1 MATNKEAKVKFT
13 AETSEFS
20 KGITDINKSLGNLKS
35 DLKLLNT
42 EIKTNGATF
51 DNLSEKQKTLKD
63 VVGDLSEKLEL
74 QQKKLA
80 KAKEIYGEGSA
91 EVDKLHKACNGT
103 KGELIK
109 FTRELEDTETALKQM
124 GDEAKNTASD
134 VNELDN
140 EMEQVE
146 GGGGGLKG
154 VLDGLKGS
162 FEAGGIGAVG
172 LGTAL
177 GNLAT
182 GAITMCVDALKDFC
196 GYLWDL
202 PEATEEFRTN
212 MAKLEGATEQYGYNV
227 DLTKE
232 KVKEMYGY
240 FKDEQVATNAI
251 TNLQGLKLSQQDL
264 NGLLDAGVAVWS
276 AYGDS
281 IPIESLTESF
291 NETAQVGKVTGALA
305 DALNWAGISEDD
317 FNAKLEK
324 CKTTQERAKLI
335 TDTMNQAYGESK
347 QIYDENTE
355 SIRLNNEA
363 QYELMDTEAKL
374 AEIIEPL
381 KTKFE
386 EFKGQVLEAM
396 VPIVEKVVDGFT
408 KFCDWCGQIKDELE
422 ELKQTEAWQF
432 FEKLLEIVGSIV
444 WESIKLTFEALKLA
458 VEGVVYAFQ
467 LLFDAVDPVF
477 ETINDFIDT
486 VKPVFEGFVEGFK
499 DGIEDIKKTIEPVKD
514 AFEGVKDALKE
525 VFETIT
531 DALGFDELKEDMG
544 GAEEGA
550 KTLGEI
556 LGGAVLDAINRVA
569 AAFIIASGVIQGL
582 VAVIKP
588 FIQILTGDFEGAMDS
603 FEEIPGKLS
612 DICSDTKGQLDDLA
626 WSSEKSAKDMAD
638 GVNKGFDS
646 IDDELPVDNL
656 SKSMK
661 KGMDDT
667 KKETDTGLGNIA
679 LSLLGFKPTWKIGK
693 PDTKDA
699 EGEGD
704 SLISKLKTKLTG
716 WKESW
721 KINKPDSKD
730 AAGEGDSLISK
741 LKTKLTGFKPS
752 WKINKPTTNEATKEG
767 DNLISKLKTK
777 LTGFKPSWKIGK
789 PTTTEATREGDS
801 LLSKIK
807 SKLSGFKPS
816 WKINK
821 PTTADVTRE
830 GDSLL
835 SRLKSKLTSFRP
847 SWSIPKPS
855 SKIDISSTLS
865 SITSKLKQ
873 FKPSWRIPKPSLPKF
888 SATLTWTTK
897 TVLGKQFKYPSG
909 IKWNALGGI
918 FTRPTVLATN
928 AGLQGFGEAGHE
940 AIIPLDSFYNHLDRK
955 LDSINGGGSTV
966 VNINFD
972 NVQIKDDR
980 SIEDL
985 ADQLAFHI
993 QRKSRF

>member
-91 EVDKLHKACNGT
+91 EVDKLYKACNGT

-124 GDEAKNTASD
+124 GDEAQNTAND
-134 VNELDN
+134 VNKLDN

-162 FEAGGIGAVG
+162 FEAGGVGAVG

-227 DLTKE
+227 DVTKE
-232 KVKEMYGY
+232 KIKEMYGY
-240 FKDEQVATNAI
+240 FTDEQVATNAI
-251 TNLQGLKLSQQDL
+251 TNLQGLKLSQEDL

-335 TDTMNQAYGESK
+335 TDTMNGAYGESK
-347 QIYDENTE
+347 KIYDENTE
-355 SIRLNNEA
+355 SIRANNEA
-363 QYELMDTEAKL
+363 QFELLDTEAKL

-386 EFKGQVLEAM
+386 ELKANALEKM
-396 VPIVEKVVDGFT
+396 VPIVEKVVEGFN
-408 KFCDWCGQIKDELE
+408 KFCDWCGQLKDEFD
-422 ELKQTEAWQF
+422 ELKQTEAWEF

-444 WESIKLTFEALKLA
+444 WESIKTTFELLKLA
-458 VEGVVYAFQ
+458 VEGIVEAFKI
-467 LLFDAVDPVF
+467 LADVLEPVF
-477 ETINDFIDT
+477 EKINEFIDE
-486 VKPVFEGFVEGFK
+486 VKPVFDSFVDGFK
-499 DGIEDIKKTIEPVKD
+499 KGIEDVKEVIEPVKE
-514 AFEGVKDALKE
+514 AFNGVKDALTE
-525 VFETIT
+525 VFDVLADTGLFSIFT
-531 DALGFDELKEDMG
+531 DEMG

-550 KTLGEI
+550 ESLGEI
-556 LGGAVLDAINRVA
+556 LGGVVLDAINRVA
-569 AAFIIASGVIQGL
+569 SAFIIASGVIQGL

-612 DICSDTKGQLDDLA
+612 DICEDTKGQLEDLA

-638 GVNKGFDS
+638 GVNEGFDS
-646 IDDELPVDNL
+646 IDDELPVNNIP
-656 SKSMK
+656 KSMRDA
-661 KGMDDT
+661 MDETESET
-667 KKETDTGLGNIA
+667 KIGLGDIA
-679 LSLLGFKPTWKIGK
+679 LSLLGFKPVWKIGK
-693 PDTKDA
+693 PDTTEA
-699 EGEGD
+699 EGEGNSLISKLKTKLTNWKESWKINKPDTKEATGEGD
-704 SLISKLKTKLTG
+704 SLISKLKSKLTG
-716 WKESW
+716 FKPSW
-721 KINKPDSKD
+721 KVAKPTTTEATK
-730 AAGEGDSLISK
+730 EGDSLISK
-741 LKTKLTGFKPS
+741 LKSKLTGFKPS
-752 WKINKPTTNEATKEG
+752 WKINKPTTTDATKEG
-767 DNLISKLKTK
+767 DSLVSKLKSK
-777 LTGFKPSWKIGK
+777 LTGFKASWK
-789 PTTTEATREGDS
+789 
-801 LLSKIK
+801 
-807 SKLSGFKPS
+807 
-816 WKINK
+816 
-821 PTTADVTRE
+821 
-830 GDSLL
+830 
-835 SRLKSKLTSFRP
+835 
-847 SWSIPKPS
+847 IPKPS
-855 SKIDISSTLS
+855 SNIDISSTLS
-865 SITSKLKQ
+865 SITSKLKS
-873 FKPSWRIPKPSLPKF
+873 FKPSWSIPKPSLPKF

-897 TVLGKQFKYPSG
+897 TVLGKTFKYPSG

-955 LDSINGGGSTV
+955 LESINGGNSTV
-966 VNINFD
+966 VNINLE

>member
-51 DNLSEKQKTLKD
+51 DNLSQKQKTLQD

-91 EVDKLHKACNGT
+91 EVDKLYKACNNT

-109 FTRELEDTETALKQM
+109 FTSELNQTETALKQM
-124 GDEAKNTASD
+124 GDEATDTAGD
-134 VNELDN
+134 VDKLDN
-140 EMEQVE
+140 QLDEVE
-146 GGGGGLKG
+146 GSSGGLKG
-154 VLDGLKGS
+154 ALSGLKDS
-162 FEAGGIGAVG
+162 FMGGEGGAVA

-177 GNLAT
+177 GNLASQ
-182 GAITMCVDALKDFC
+182 AITACVDALKDFC

-202 PEATEEFRTN
+202 PEATEEFRMN
-212 MAKLEGATEQYGYNV
+212 MAKLEGATEQYGYSA
-227 DLTKE
+227 DATKE
-232 KVKEMYGY
+232 KIKEMYGY
-240 FKDEQVATNAI
+240 FSDEQVATNAI
-251 TNLQGLKLSQQDL
+251 TNLQGLGLSQSEL
-264 NGLLDAGVAVWS
+264 NGLLDAGVGVWT

-317 FNAKLEK
+317 FNAKLES

-347 QIYDENTE
+347 KTFDENTE
-355 SIRLNNEA
+355 SIRASNEA
-363 QYELMDTEAKL
+363 QFELMDTEAKL

-381 KTKFE
+381 KTNFE
-386 EFKGQVLEAM
+386 EFKNNALEAM
-396 VPIVEKVVDGFT
+396 VPIVEKVVEGFN
-408 KFCDWCGQIKDELE
+408 KFCDWCGQLKDEFD
-422 ELKQTEAWQF
+422 ELRNTEAGQF
-432 FEKLLEIVGSIV
+432 FEKLLEIVGSVV
-444 WESIKLTFEALKLA
+444 WESIKLTFEGLKLA
-458 VEGVVYAFQ
+458 VEGVVEVFQ
-467 LLFDAVDPVF
+467 ILAEVLDPVF

-486 VKPVFEGFVEGFK
+486 VKPVFDAFVEGFK
-499 DGIEDIKKTIEPVKD
+499 TGIEDVKETIEPVKE
-514 AFEGVKDALKE
+514 AFNGIKDALTE
-525 VFETIT
+525 VFDVLADTGLFSIFT
-531 DALGFDELKEDMG
+531 DEMS

-550 KTLGEI
+550 ESLGEI
-556 LGGAVLDAINRVA
+556 LGGAVLDSINSVA

-603 FEEIPGKLS
+603 FKEIPGKLS
-612 DICSDTKGQLDDLA
+612 DICSNTKGQLDDLA

-638 GVNKGFDS
+638 GVNEGFDS

-667 KKETDTGLGNIA
+667 KKETDTGLGNIG
-679 LSLLGFKPTWKIGK
+679 SLLTGFDPFWKINK

-752 WKINKPTTNEATKEG
+752 WKINKPTTNEANSEG
-767 DNLISKLKTK
+767 DSLINKLKTK
-777 LTGFKPSWKIGK
+777 LTGFKPSWKINK
-789 PTTTEATREGDS
+789 PTTNEASSEGDS
-801 LLSKIK
+801 LIN
-807 SKLSGFKPS
+807 KLKTKLTGFKPS

-821 PTTADVTRE
+821 PATTEATKE
-830 GDSLL
+830 GDSLV
-835 SRLKSKLTSFRP
+835 SKLKSKLTGFKP

-865 SITSKLKQ
+865 TITNKLKQ
-873 FKPSWRIPKPSLPKF
+873 FKPSWSIPKPSLPKF

-897 TVLGKQFKYPSG
+897 TVLGKKFKYPSG

-940 AIIPLDSFYNHLDRK
+940 AILPLDSFYNHLDRK

-985 ADQLAFHI
+985 ANQLAFHI
-993 QRKSRF
+993 QRKTRF